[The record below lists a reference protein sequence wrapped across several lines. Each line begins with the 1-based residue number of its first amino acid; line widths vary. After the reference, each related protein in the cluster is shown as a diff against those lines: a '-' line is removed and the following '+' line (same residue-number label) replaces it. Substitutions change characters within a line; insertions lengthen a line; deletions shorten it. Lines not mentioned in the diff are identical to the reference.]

1 MSRCSVGDVRPTRAR
16 APAAAL
22 FLATVATTVATTV
35 VAALGGCGESG
46 AQPRCVTVDPA
57 CTPRYEPTFPNVY
70 NNTLR
75 DSCGSQ
81 SGVCHSAQGRRGGL
95 SLESSDVAYEQLTA
109 EGLGR
114 VVAGDPACSEMI
126 VRLHGDGED
135 YLMPPGAPLPAAD
148 RCAIER
154 WIASGAMRSNLNLS
168 PPEPLAAR
176 RGDGASP

>member
-1 MSRCSVGDVRPTRAR
+1 MSRCSVGDVRPTPAP

-22 FLATVATTVATTV
+22 VFLTVVATVATTAAV
-35 VAALGGCGESG
+35 ALGGCGDSG
-46 AQPRCVTVDPA
+46 EQPRCVTVDPA
-57 CTPRYEPTFPNVY
+57 CTPRYEPTFPNIY
-70 NNTLR
+70 DNTLR

-95 SLESSDVAYEQLTA
+95 SLESSDVAYAQLTA
-109 EGLGR
+109 EGGGR
-114 VVAGDPACSEMI
+114 VIPGDPACSEMI

-148 RCAIER
+148 RCAIEQ
-154 WIASGAMRSNLNLS
+154 WIAGGARNANSNPVS
-168 PPEPLAAR
+168 SAPLAAR